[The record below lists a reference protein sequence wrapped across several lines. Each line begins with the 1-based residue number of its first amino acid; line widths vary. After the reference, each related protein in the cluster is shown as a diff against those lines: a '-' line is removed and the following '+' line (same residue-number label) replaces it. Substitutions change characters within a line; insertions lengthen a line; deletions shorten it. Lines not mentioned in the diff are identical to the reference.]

1 MNPQISEIS
10 ENNGIYQFTLSN
22 VNVSLANALR
32 RIIMCE
38 IPTVVIQTEHHETNQ
53 CHITVNTSR
62 IHNEMI
68 KQRLSCI
75 PIHSIDLSQLPGKY
89 MLEVDMKNDTDNVM
103 FVTTEHFK
111 IRNKENGNYLKREEV
126 QRIFPPC
133 TLAGG
138 SYIDFVRLRPKI
150 SDSIPGEQLKLTADF
165 SVGTAGLNSMFN
177 VVSKCTY
184 GNTPDRE
191 KIAEVW
197 QKQEDQ
203 LRTQDNIKESDIE
216 FKKKN
221 FMLLDAQRIFRADSF
236 DFQIQSVGVYD
247 NRTIVKM
254 GTKILYEK
262 FLQMVENLDA
272 NLVPIL
278 NSETTMDFSFDVLL
292 ENEDYTMGKAIEYFL
307 YEKYY
312 VQEKTLNFCGFKKF
326 HPHDTKSTVRLAFT
340 DTADKS
346 MAKQYVR
353 TACMD
358 AHEFFKMVYKLF

>member
-10 ENNGIYQFTLSN
+10 ENKGIYQFTLN
-22 VNVSLANALR
+22 NLNVSLANALR
-32 RIIMCE
+32 RILLSE
-38 IPTVVIQTEHHETNQ
+38 IPTVVIRTETHDINQ
-53 CHITVNTSR
+53 CKIEINTSR
-62 IHNEMI
+62 LHNEFI

-75 PIHSIDLSQLPGKY
+75 PIHSQDLSQLPGKY
-89 MLEVDMKNDTDNVM
+89 ILEVDVNNDTDNIM

-133 TLAGG
+133 ALAGN

-150 SDSIPGEQLKLTADF
+150 SDSIPGEHLKLTAEF
-165 SVGTAGLNSMFN
+165 SVGDANINNMFN

-184 GNTPDRE
+184 SNTPDKE

-203 LRTQDNIKESDIE
+203 LRTQDNIKEYDIE

-221 FMLLDAQRIFRADSF
+221 FMLLDAQRIFKADSF
-236 DFQIQSVGVYD
+236 DFQIQTVGVYD
-247 NRTIVKM
+247 NRAIVKM
-254 GTKILYEK
+254 GAKILYEK
-262 FLQMVENLDA
+262 FLRMVENLDA

-278 NSETTMDFSFDVLL
+278 NSETTMDFCFDILL
-292 ENEDYTMGKAIEYFL
+292 EDEDYTMGKVIEYFL

-312 VQEKTLNFCGFKKF
+312 LQEKTINFCGFKKF
-326 HPHDTKSTVRLAFT
+326 HPHDTKSTVRLAFA
-340 DTADKS
+340 DTADKT
-346 MAKQYVR
+346 MAKQYMR
-353 TACMD
+353 TACME
-358 AHEFFKMVYKLF
+358 AHDLFGVIYKLF

>member
-10 ENNGIYQFTLSN
+10 ENNSIYRFTLSN
-22 VNVSLANALR
+22 INVSLANALR
-32 RIIMCE
+32 RIILSE
-38 IPTVVIQTEHHETNQ
+38 IPTVVIQTEFYETNQ

-75 PIHSIDLSQLPGKY
+75 PIHSKDLSQLPGKY
-89 MLEVDMKNDTDNVM
+89 MLEVDVNNDTDSIM
-103 FVTTEHFK
+103 YVTTEHFK

-150 SDSIPGEQLKLTADF
+150 SESIPGEQLKLTADF
-165 SVGTAGLNSMFN
+165 SVSTADHNSMFN

-184 GNTPDRE
+184 GYTLDHE
-191 KIAEVW
+191 KIAEAW

-203 LRTQDNIKESDIE
+203 LRTQDSIKESDIE

-221 FMLLDAQRIFRADSF
+221 FMLLDAQRIYKENSF
-236 DFQIQSVGVYD
+236 DFQIQTVGVYD
-247 NRTIVKM
+247 NREIVKM
-254 GTKILYEK
+254 GARILYEK
-262 FLQMVENLDA
+262 FLQMAENLDA

-278 NSETTMDFSFDVLL
+278 NSETTMDFSFDVLID
-292 ENEDYTMGKAIEYFL
+292 NEDYTMGKTIEYFL

-312 VQEKTLNFCGFKKF
+312 IQEKTLSFCGFKKF

-340 DTADKS
+340 EHADKS

-358 AHEFFKMVYKLF
+358 AHELFKTVYKLF